1 MQCALYLFVLS
12 KNYNTIC
19 HHLFSYFLLKKEV
32 CIQIIKMLLQSVK
45 LIYILL
51 LLVLFIVYFG
61 IPNLKKFLEQKTIFL
76 ESNIKDKMLFTSFAN
91 YILP

>member
-1 MQCALYLFVLS
+1 
-12 KNYNTIC
+12 
-19 HHLFSYFLLKKEV
+19 
-32 CIQIIKMLLQSVK
+32 MLLQSVK